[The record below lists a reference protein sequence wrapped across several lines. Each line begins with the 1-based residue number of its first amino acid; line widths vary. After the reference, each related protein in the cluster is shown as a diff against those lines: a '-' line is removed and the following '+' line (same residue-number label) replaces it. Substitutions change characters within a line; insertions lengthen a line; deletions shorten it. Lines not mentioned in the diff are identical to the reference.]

1 MNARRIRSLG
11 IVTLL
16 CSGVWAVATDAADIP
31 GRNILVTVLDKAGA
45 PVRDLT
51 AAEFTVVEDGV
62 RREVTSAALAT
73 EPLFVSVLIDNAKA
87 PLGAGEPTR
96 DMRTSLST
104 FIKTLQAARPDTQ
117 VALTTVGGAGVLLK
131 NFTDKAEDLDKIV
144 RRLVADQRSTA
155 VMLEALIDSAREIKK
170 KPSPRR
176 AIVTIDLA
184 SKESSQVVPT
194 KVVTEVQAA
203 GASVWSVSIQ
213 GSQGVTSPARDTT
226 LDYLTQ
232 GTGGVRTTAL
242 LPSALEGILKNLA
255 DALASQYVVTYER
268 PDGPPAKSIVPA
280 ARRGTRFLLSP
291 WGQQ

>member
-1 MNARRIRSLG
+1 MNARSIRSLG
-11 IVTLL
+11 VVVLA
-16 CSGVWAVATDAADIP
+16 CSGAWTVATQAVDVA

-45 PVRDLT
+45 PIRDLT
-51 AAEFTVVEDGV
+51 AAEFAVVEDGV

-117 VALTTVGGAGVLLK
+117 VALTTVGGAGVLIK
-131 NFTDKAEDLDKIV
+131 NFTDKTEDLDKVV
-144 RRLVADQRSTA
+144 RRLVADQRSTS
-155 VMLEALIDSAREIKK
+155 VMLEALIDAARGFKK
-170 KPSPRR
+170 APSPRR
-176 AIVTIDLA
+176 AIVTIDLG
-184 SKESSQVVPT
+184 SKESSQIVPT
-194 KVVTEVQAA
+194 KVVAEVQKA
-203 GASVWSVSIQ
+203 GAAVWSVSIQ
-213 GSQGVTSPARDTT
+213 GSQSVTSPARDTT

-242 LPSALEGILKNLA
+242 LPSALERILKNLA
-255 DALASQYVVTYER
+255 DVLTSQYVVTYER

-280 ARRGTRFLLSP
+280 AQRGAQFLLAP